1 MRVTNFSFFAN
12 SGGSTVGS
20 SQKKRRSLSR
30 RARWAVPGTA
40 VAVTAVTVAALQ
52 IPAASASPN
61 LPNRT
66 PAQLLASISSDAK
79 VPPMTGTVV
88 ETASLGLPALPQ
100 TASNP
105 TNMLSLL
112 TGSHTMK
119 VYYQDSKHYR
129 LSVPEPSAET
139 DVIANGSTVWLWQST
154 TDSVTEFTGS
164 GEPAKQVTPN
174 PTQTPLTPQQAA
186 NQVLAKVGQTTLV
199 SVQANVMVAGEAS
212 YQLVLAPKDSRS
224 LVGKVVIAIDGKYGV
239 PLRVQLYAKGAT
251 SPAFQ
256 VGYAALQWVA
266 PAPANFS
273 FTPPKGASVDVVNGA
288 KSASG
293 SKASSNPAGVGSY
306 GKSWLTVV
314 AFPQKDLMQGFG
326 TTAGSSGS
334 SSSSSGQQNIASSNN
349 SGVSVSSQE
358 LLSALLGSAKPV
370 HGSWGSGTLV
380 TTSLVS
386 MLMTGGEV
394 YIGAVQPSVLY
405 AAVGHTT
412 S

>member
-1 MRVTNFSFFAN
+1 MRV
-12 SGGSTVGS
+12 
-20 SQKKRRSLSR
+20 KLSR

-40 VAVTAVTVAALQ
+40 VAVTAVVVAALQ
-52 IPAASASPN
+52 IPAAEASPS

-88 ETASLGLPALPQ
+88 ETASLGLPQLPQ
-100 TASNP
+100 TGTATS
-105 TNMLSLL
+105 LSSLL

-119 VYYQDSKHYR
+119 VYYQDAKHYR
-129 LSVPEPSAET
+129 LAIPQPESET
-139 DVIANGSTVWLWQST
+139 DVIAAGSKVWLWESSS
-154 TDSVTEFTGS
+154 DAVTEFVA
-164 GEPAKQVTPN
+164 PANGKVTQAKPKL
-174 PTQTPLTPQQAA
+174 PQTPLTPQQAA
-186 NQVLAKVGQTTLV
+186 NQVVASVGKTTLV
-199 SVQANVMVAGEAS
+199 SVQANVMVAGEPS

-224 LVGKVVIAIDGKYGV
+224 LVGRVVIAIDGKYGV
-239 PLRVQLYAKGAT
+239 PLRVQLYAKGAS

-256 VGYAALQWVA
+256 VGYTALQWVA
-266 PAPANFS
+266 PAPSNFS
-273 FTPPKGASVDVVNGA
+273 FTPPHGASVDVVNLAAEQG
-288 KSASG
+288 KSAS
-293 SKASSNPAGVGSY
+293 AGKSATTGFGSY

-314 AFPQKDLMQGFG
+314 SLPQKDLMQGFG
-326 TTAGSSGS
+326 TGSASAGTANSAGKQPDIYS
-334 SSSSSGQQNIASSNN
+334 ASNQ
-349 SGVSVSSQE
+349 GVGVSSQE
-358 LLSALLGSAKPV
+358 LLSALFGSAKPV

-386 MLMTGGEV
+386 ILMTGGEV